1 MLDVA
6 EVPKQ
11 GLGGGGASP
20 GVVAGI
26 RPFTVDDIPAVA
38 HLFREIFLKDAKRG
52 TRSLEDTLK
61 REFFEHPWR
70 DPNLPSLV
78 FANAEGGVT
87 GFIGVRP
94 LRLRFNGEPVMAAVC
109 GSLMVDEPAR
119 NALTGAR
126 LLRSFLNGPQELSV
140 SESANT
146 LSRPMWDKLGGRTEP
161 AYSMDWLR
169 VFKPGGL
176 AVAVAT
182 DRFAAARLLR
192 PFAAVFDWCAARVRR
207 NPLRVDTGLDRGVDV
222 DADEIADAILRL
234 SPSDGL
240 RPDWD
245 RESLNWFLER
255 ASEKERFGPLVRRVV
270 RDRRGTVVGAYVYCV
285 RARGV
290 ALALQIFAEK
300 SAAEDVVD
308 DLIADAS
315 RRGAVA
321 VRGRVQPELAD
332 ILLRRR
338 AVFLHVS
345 STVVRSKRADLLK
358 AIQAGQATITGLAC
372 ESWSGLIGGLFL

>member
-6 EVPKQ
+6 DVPNG
-11 GLGGGGASP
+11 GLSGQARLGAPS
-20 GVVAGI
+20 GI

-38 HLFREIFLKDAKRG
+38 HLFRGVFLKNAKRG
-52 TRSLEDTLK
+52 AHSLEDTLK

-78 FANAEGGVT
+78 FADAKGGVT

-94 LRLRFNGEPVMAAVC
+94 LRLRFNGEPVMAAVG
-109 GSLMVDEPAR
+109 GSLMVDDPTH

-126 LLRSFLNGPQELSV
+126 LLRSFLNGPQDLSV
-140 SESANT
+140 SESANAV
-146 LSRPMWDKLGGRTEP
+146 SQPMWDKLGGRTEP

-169 VFKPGGL
+169 VFKPAGL
-176 AVAVAT
+176 TIAVAA
-182 DRFAAARLLR
+182 DRFAPARLLR
-192 PFAAVFDWCAARVRR
+192 PFAAAFDWCAARVRR
-207 NPLRVDTGLDRGVDV
+207 NPLRVDTGFDKGVDV
-222 DADEIADAILRL
+222 DTDEIVEAILRL

-245 RESLNWFLER
+245 RESLRWFIEQ
-255 ASEKERFGPLVRRVV
+255 AAEKERFGPLVRRVV
-270 RDRRGTVVGAYVYCV
+270 HDRHGATVGAYVYCV

-290 ALALQIFAEK
+290 ALVLQIFAGPR
-300 SAAEDVVD
+300 AAEDVVD
-308 DLIADAS
+308 DLIADAG

-345 STVVRSKRADLLK
+345 SMVVRSKRSELLK
-358 AIQAGQATITGLAC
+358 AIQAGQATITGLAS
-372 ESWSGLIGGLFL
+372 ESWSGLIGGLFI